1 MGAVSAQMLS
11 EAPMEILGQL
21 QGASNGTFLVAMNG
35 DEEALAVYKPISGE
49 RPLWDFPEGT
59 LSGREVAVWAIDHA
73 LGFNLVPLTVWREE
87 GQLGAGMCQQWI
99 EEDESQALVDVVPNG
114 ESFPGWRTVLR
125 ARDNENAIV
134 ELIHSDHDRLRDLA
148 LLDAVVNNADRK
160 AGHIIVDLEGRVFGI
175 DHGIALNSE
184 NKLRTVLWGWAGEA
198 LTDDHLNALT
208 RLQQQ
213 LASPVGQIDRW
224 LNGAERKA
232 LRSRVQE
239 LLMTRTYP
247 VPSAEWPSIPWPV
260 F

>member
-1 MGAVSAQMLS
+1 MVPISAQMLT

-21 QGASNGTFLVAMNG
+21 QGASNGTFLVALG
-35 DEEALAVYKPISGE
+35 GHEDALAVYKPVVGE

-59 LSGREVAVWAIDHA
+59 LSGREVAVWAVDHA

-99 EEDESQALVDVVPNG
+99 VEDESQPLVDVVPLG
-114 ESFPGWRTVLR
+114 ESLTGWRTVLK
-125 ARDNENAIV
+125 ARDEENAIV
-134 ELIHSDHDRLRDLA
+134 ELIHSEHDRLRDLA

-160 AGHIIVDLEGRVFGI
+160 AGHIIVDIEGRVFGI

-198 LTDDHLNALT
+198 LIERHLDALLE
-208 RLQQQ
+208 LQNQ
-213 LASPVGQIDRW
+213 LIERVEPIDRW
-224 LNGAERKA
+224 LNGAERRA
-232 LRSRVQE
+232 LRARVQD
-239 LLMTRTYP
+239 LLSTRTYP
-247 VPSAEWPSIPWPV
+247 LPSAQWPSIPWPV